1 MSVATMFANADPLYI
16 QDVEAKVQKVKE
28 ENAPGFN
35 TFRNNVQKSKHGEK
49 GLKLNYENMTTGGH
63 STPTATNPDWNEPVA
78 EEYLSSYVY
87 PVRYRLPMIVDWAII
102 RDFKINKTNASAN
115 VLKNKLMLTTEA
127 ALKRLERAFYGTGD
141 GALGYSLSA
150 LSVGNAQTLNGDTTP
165 AASAGHTKGTSW
177 LRKNNFYHAINTSTG
192 LPRGV
197 FMVTVEGKTSCTVN
211 VISGTIAS
219 GDPFVDLNTYQGYFR
234 GLAFL
239 ISNTSRTIQAINTA
253 DNPDFNSFGVDLAG
267 APLTFAT
274 VEDLMTG
281 LTIRNNDGNKKTG
294 KVFFLPIGQA
304 SVLRK
309 SAQNLRVYQNGS
321 NVVKGIAE
329 DVDFGNNLNVIMPAD
344 LDDDRGYAAAYDE
357 FGMLEDYPLN
367 DIDDDGQE
375 WRMILGANN
384 SGSERRQR
392 GIGWD
397 GNLYRRGNAMSSAF
411 FKRASVTNVLT
422 QASI

>member
-16 QDVEAKVQKVKE
+16 QDVDNRVQTIKE
-28 ENAPGFN
+28 ENARGFN

-49 GLKLNYENMTTGGH
+49 GIKLNYKNLLNGGH
-63 STPTATNPDWNEPVA
+63 STPTATRPDWNEPVTQ
-78 EEYLSSYVY
+78 EYLSSYVY

-115 VLKNKLMLTTEA
+115 VLRDTLMNTTEA
-127 ALKRLERAFYGTGD
+127 ALKRLNRAFYGTGD
-141 GALGYSLSA
+141 GALAYSTSA
-150 LSVGNAQTLNGDTTP
+150 LTVLGSQTMNGDTTP
-165 AASAGHTKGTSW
+165 AASPGHTKGTSW

-192 LPRGV
+192 LPRGIIRV
-197 FMVTVEGKTSCTVN
+197 DVEGKTSCTVTL
-211 VISGTIAS
+211 ISGTVSS
-219 GDPFVDLNTYQGYFR
+219 GDPLVDLNTYQGYFR
-234 GLAFL
+234 GLGFL
-239 ISNTSRTIQAINTA
+239 ISNTARTIQAINTT
-253 DNPDFNSFGVDLAG
+253 DNPDFNSFGIDLAG

-274 VEDLMTG
+274 IEDLMTG
-281 LTIRNNDGNKKTG
+281 LQIRNNDGKKSG
-294 KVFFLPIGQA
+294 KVFFLPIGQS

-309 SAQNLRVYQNGS
+309 SAQNLRVYNDGA
-321 NVVKGIAE
+321 NVIKGIAE
-329 DVDFGNNLNVIMPAD
+329 DVDFGNNLNVILDAD

-357 FGMLEDYPLN
+357 FGMLEDFPLN

>member
-1 MSVATMFANADPLYI
+1 MSVATMFANADPAYI
-16 QDVEAKVQKVKE
+16 QQTAERIDTIKE
-28 ENAPGFN
+28 ENARGWN
-35 TFRNNVQKSKHGEK
+35 TFRQNVTKTKAGEK
-49 GLKLNYENMTTGGH
+49 GIKKVYKNLTNGGH
-63 STPTATNPDWNEPVA
+63 STPTATNPDWNEPVTQ
-78 EEYLSSYVY
+78 EYLASYVY

-115 VLKNKLMLTTEA
+115 VLRDTLMNTTTA
-127 ALKRLERAFYGTGD
+127 ALKRLNRAFYGTGD

-150 LSVGNAQTLNGDTTP
+150 LSVGNAQTMNGDTTP
-165 AASAGHTKGTSW
+165 AASPGHTKGTAW

-192 LPRGV
+192 VPRGLI
-197 FMVTVEGKTSCTVN
+197 MVTVEGKTSCTVN
-211 VISGTIAS
+211 VVSGTVAS
-219 GDPFVDLNTYQGYFR
+219 GDPLVDVNTYQGFFR
-234 GLAFL
+234 GLGFL
-239 ISNTSRTIQAINTA
+239 ISNTSRTIQGINTA
-253 DNPDFNSFGVDLAG
+253 DNPDFNSYGIDLAG

-274 VEDLMTG
+274 IEDLMTG
-281 LTIRNNDGNKKTG
+281 LSIRNNNGKKTG
-294 KVFFLPIGQA
+294 RVFFLPIGQS

-309 SAQNLRVYQNGS
+309 SAQNLRVYNDGS

-329 DVDFGNNLNVIMPAD
+329 DVDFGNNLNVVLDAD
-344 LDDDRGYAAAYDE
+344 LDEDRGYAAAYDE
-357 FGMLEDYPLN
+357 FGMLEDYALN

-397 GNLYRRGNAMSSAF
+397 GNFYRDGNAMSSAF